1 MYWYDYMHVCMQT
14 HRQTDGRTD
23 WQTDGQTDRQTYTH
37 THIYIHTYTHTRIHT
52 STHAHIYTCM
62 HTHIHRYMHTYTDA
76 YTHAGMHDI
85 RTRADTHIHILC
97 IYPPCLH
104 SLICF
109 FLVLPFVDAKSQF
122 HRKEPRHWKELY
134 AKHYVLSSAAPGRRI
149 PWHRLDFS
157 SSSRKNGAL
166 LDTVSERAWRKTAM
180 LFGPRAGGL

>member
-1 MYWYDYMHVCMQT
+1 MHAD
-14 HRQTDGRTD
+14 RQTDGLTD
-23 WQTDGQTDRQTYTH
+23 RRTDRQTYTH
-37 THIYIHTYTHTRIHT
+37 THIYIHTFTHTHIHAYTHPHMHT
-52 STHAHIYTCM
+52 YTHACTHTHIYMYIYTQI
-62 HTHIHRYMHTYTDA
+62 HAHIHRYMHV
-76 YTHAGMHDI
+76 GMHDI
-85 RTRADTHIHILC
+85 RMRADTHIRILC

-134 AKHYVLSSAAPGRRI
+134 AKHYVLSSAGPGRQM

-180 LFGPRAGGL
+180 FFGPRAGGL

>member
-1 MYWYDYMHVCMQT
+1 M
-14 HRQTDGRTD
+14 
-23 WQTDGQTDRQTYTH
+23 
-37 THIYIHTYTHTRIHT
+37 
-52 STHAHIYTCM
+52 
-62 HTHIHRYMHTYTDA
+62 
-76 YTHAGMHDI
+76 
-85 RTRADTHIHILC
+85 
-97 IYPPCLH
+97 
-104 SLICF
+104 
-109 FLVLPFVDAKSQF
+109 DAKSQF